1 MAKLVIFSRCC
12 LRRSFGLYN
21 LASPKVT
28 SSRLGA
34 TVFGDLP
41 ALSAMKPST
50 AFGVRGRLA
59 TSDASKKSEKR
70 DASANDTME
79 HWIWRSFAWQR
90 LRKFNVNANNSIK
103 DWLRQPLGPPFGPSF
118 GQPIQLQRK
127 EAVFWVSAIIF
138 NLFGSYIGQWQWIF
152 FVLMMVAYFASDTLR
167 RILCVGYFVL
177 VGYVA
182 KSVQSAHYGSEQPD
196 SETLD
201 FTFFY

>member
-90 LRKFNVNANNSIK
+90 LRKFNVNTNNSFNSFK
-103 DWLRQPLGPPFGPSF
+103 DWLRQPLGSPISLF
-118 GQPIQLQRK
+118 GQSIQLLGRH
-127 EAVFWVSAIIF
+127 AVVGVPAIIM
-138 NLFGSYIGQWQWIF
+138 L
-152 FVLMMVAYFASDTLR
+152 LFASYMGFFWRL
-167 RILCVGYFVL
+167 IFLAFIVG
-177 VGYVA
+177 
-182 KSVQSAHYGSEQPD
+182 GS
-196 SETLD
+196 LA
-201 FTFFY
+201 